1 MQLLTVPLDV
11 PHIQILHT
19 VRLHPRYNGAAPC
32 LQQDFLAIG
41 SALPLEVVIRHTRKW
56 WDGDTASKY
65 DDNPLDFKYEV
76 HAAPTDWT
84 IGGQKK
90 GHFSAKVSF

>member
-1 MQLLTVPLDV
+1 MQHLTVPFDV
-11 PHIQILHT
+11 PHVQILHT
-19 VRLHPRYNGAAPC
+19 VRLHPLYNRAAPS
-32 LQQDFLAIG
+32 LQQNILAIG

-56 WDGDTASKY
+56 WDGDAGSKY
-65 DDNPLDFKYEV
+65 DGKPLDFKYEV
-76 HAAPTDWT
+76 HAAPNDWT